1 MVFLGTR
8 KISLLRKKLVYSAY
22 FVGCISPQNC
32 YSLKLKGNV
41 MPKKTAK
48 KGKKVATKKVVKKI
62 IKKAT
67 SMGKGTCSIRPV
79 EVKSPF
85 GKSQIAT
92 TIASMVCLSKR
103 DAAMVIDALF
113 EIIASHLRKRGPGEF
128 TLPGVAKFRVVNKP
142 ATKSRQGI
150 NPFTGQ
156 PMVFAAKPARNVV
169 KVRPLKKLKD
179 SAK

>member
-1 MVFLGTR
+1 
-8 KISLLRKKLVYSAY
+8 
-22 FVGCISPQNC
+22 
-32 YSLKLKGNV
+32 

-48 KGKKVATKKVVKKI
+48 KGKKVVAKKV
-62 IKKAT
+62 IKKAP
-67 SMGKGTCSIRPV
+67 KIVKKACSAIRPID
-79 EVKSPF
+79 VKSPF

-92 TIASMVCLSKR
+92 TVASMINLTKK
-103 DAAMVIDALF
+103 DAAMAIDALF

-128 TLPGVAKFRVVNKP
+128 TLPGVAKFRVINKP

-156 PMVFAAKPARNVV
+156 PMVFAAKPARNIV

-179 SAK
+179 MVK

>member
-1 MVFLGTR
+1 
-8 KISLLRKKLVYSAY
+8 
-22 FVGCISPQNC
+22 
-32 YSLKLKGNV
+32 

-48 KGKKVATKKVVKKI
+48 KGKKVATKKVVKKV

-67 SMGKGTCSIRPV
+67 GVSVRPI

-92 TIASMVCLSKR
+92 TIASMVCLSKK

-128 TLPGVAKFRVVNKP
+128 TLPGVAKFRVINKP

-169 KVRPLKKLKD
+169 KVRRLKKLKD
-179 SAK
+179 IAK